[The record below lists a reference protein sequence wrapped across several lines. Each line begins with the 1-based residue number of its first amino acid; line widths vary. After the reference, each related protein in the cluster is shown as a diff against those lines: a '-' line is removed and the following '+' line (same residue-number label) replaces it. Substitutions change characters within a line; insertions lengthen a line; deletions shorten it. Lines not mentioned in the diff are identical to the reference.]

1 MCRWGRTVEPLLQR
15 TAGWCEAVQDLRKIT
30 PEHAA
35 ESRFYIEVY
44 SRNGLVGSHGILPL
58 QGSAVL
64 DAQSGRLPAA
74 SGVVPRALQPVSIER
89 RVFFVIL
96 GSVSAFSG

>member
-44 SRNGLVGSHGILPL
+44 SKTGW
-58 QGSAVL
+58 
-64 DAQSGRLPAA
+64 
-74 SGVVPRALQPVSIER
+74 
-89 RVFFVIL
+89 
-96 GSVSAFSG
+96 